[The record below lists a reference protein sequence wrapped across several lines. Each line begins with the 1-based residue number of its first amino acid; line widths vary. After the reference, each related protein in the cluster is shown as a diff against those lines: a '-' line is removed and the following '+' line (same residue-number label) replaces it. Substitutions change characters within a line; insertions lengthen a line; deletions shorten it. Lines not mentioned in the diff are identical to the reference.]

1 VDALV
6 IRPARLREVKRVLD
20 YPTTPAANED
30 VQVLMSSVDELLQRI
45 NTAADSEVGRLR
57 TQTRSALAAAKVA
70 VAANAS
76 KVREGMGELTT
87 EGGAYL
93 ETYVRERPLVAL
105 GLTALFALAIGLWVG
120 RSAARWC

>member
-1 VDALV
+1 
-6 IRPARLREVKRVLD
+6 VLD

-30 VQVLMSSVDELLQRI
+30 VQVLMSTVDELLQQI
-45 NTAADSEVGRLR
+45 NTAADSELGRLR
-57 TQTRSALAAAKVA
+57 AQTRNALAAAKVT

-87 EGGAYL
+87 DGVAYL
-93 ETYVRERPLVAL
+93 DSYVRERPPVAL